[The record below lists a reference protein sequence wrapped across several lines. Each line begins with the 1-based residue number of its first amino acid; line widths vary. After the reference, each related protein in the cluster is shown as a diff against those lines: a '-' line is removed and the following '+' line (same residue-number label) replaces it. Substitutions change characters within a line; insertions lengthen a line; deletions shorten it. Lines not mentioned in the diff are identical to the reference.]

1 MKTTIKGS
9 DAFAYVDVE
18 LAPGESIVAESDSM
32 SSMSADLD
40 LKARFNGGFFME
52 SCR

>member
-18 LAPGESIVAESDSM
+18 LARELFNLLNFKQGETVY
-32 SSMSADLD
+32 
-40 LKARFNGGFFME
+40 LKPTQLRVF
-52 SCR
+52 